1 MNDKQTRKVGRP
13 VGYRAEN
20 PSNKM
25 LPVKVTEDQLTTYKA
40 AAEKRGSSF
49 SAWVRDT
56 LDKAAKKVKW
66 WNMQKC
72 FLLVIRD

>member
-1 MNDKQTRKVGRP
+1 MSNKQTKKVGRP

-25 LPVKVTEDQLTTYKA
+25 LPVKVTESQLGDYKRA
-40 AAEKRGSSF
+40 SEKSNNTL

-56 LDKAAKKVKW
+56 LDKAAKKST
-66 WNMQKC
+66 
-72 FLLVIRD
+72 